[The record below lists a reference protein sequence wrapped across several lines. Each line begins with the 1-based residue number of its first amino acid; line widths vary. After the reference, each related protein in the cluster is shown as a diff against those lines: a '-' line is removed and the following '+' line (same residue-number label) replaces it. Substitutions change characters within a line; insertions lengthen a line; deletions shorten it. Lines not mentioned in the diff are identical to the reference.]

1 MRVSRT
7 PAGWLDRWGVMLT
20 PRAPAAP
27 YGHDYAAND
36 LRLDEDSVC
45 PRCLQWIGPDD
56 IVRRTAF
63 GPAQHEA
70 CPEPPSTATLSPLQ
84 QR

>member
-1 MRVSRT
+1 VRVSAA
-7 PAGWLDRWGVMLT
+7 PQVFILT
-20 PRAPAAP
+20 TRAPAAS

-36 LRLDEDSVC
+36 LTLTEESVC
-45 PRCLQWIGPDD
+45 PRCLQWIQPGD

-70 CPEPPSTATLSPLQ
+70 CPLTRGSVGCPT
-84 QR
+84 R

>member
-1 MRVSRT
+1 MRVSAA
-7 PAGWLDRWGVMLT
+7 PPVFMLAT
-20 PRAPAAP
+20 RAPATP
-27 YGHDYAAND
+27 HGQDFSAND
-36 LRLDEDSVC
+36 LTLDEECVC

-70 CPEPPSTATLSPLQ
+70 CPLG
-84 QR
+84 

>member
-1 MRVSRT
+1 MPIR
-7 PAGWLDRWGVMLT
+7 WLDRWGLLLLPSHT
-20 PRAPAAP
+20 PATP
-27 YGHDYAAND
+27 YGHDFAAND
-36 LRLDEDSVC
+36 LRLDEESVC

-70 CPEPPSTATLSPLQ
+70 CPSV
-84 QR
+84 